1 MSDSTTTTNEIQWS
15 QLLSLAALYAS
26 VTIGW
31 IAYFNFQPVLLDVYN
46 LGDLK
51 LFLYVATAI
60 IMVITPLIAGKI
72 GDYYRAKAGQRLP
85 IISAGISFAA
95 MIFMAVAFTVLL
107 NPDPDSTIRFIIPVL
122 VVLWLFSMAIFTS
135 PAISTIELFVPADK
149 LPTAMAIL
157 TIVYGLLYALEPVI
171 ITLVNILGPA
181 PTFIIGGVAVFGTGL
196 LMKKNTKII
205 PDKPKPTQ
213 LNKSDYTYALGLGF
227 IFGVVTTIL
236 FNLFPDWLSA
246 KGFGLYGLS
255 GDAEIAI
262 ILGAVAV
269 VSWPISRLVEGR
281 SINLFVLLGII
292 AIAVVISGIYFVD
305 NRMLVIGLMVL
316 FAIFYSMMSVS
327 FLPLALSIVRDQNKV
342 FGVGVFFA
350 GFELPNGILEA
361 ILVAEG
367 SF

>member
-1 MSDSTTTTNEIQWS
+1 MSSTTASSNQIQWN

-31 IAYFNFQPVLLDVYN
+31 IAYFNYQPVLLDTYN

-60 IMVITPLIAGKI
+60 IMVITPLIAGKL
-72 GDYYRAKAGQRLP
+72 GDYYRVKAGQRLP

-107 NPDPDSTIRFIIPVL
+107 NPDPDSTIRFIIPLL
-122 VVLWLFSMAIFTS
+122 VILWLFSMAIFTS
-135 PAISTIELFVPADK
+135 PAISTIELFVPQDK

-181 PTFIIGGVAVFGTGL
+181 PTFILGGVAVFGTGL
-196 LMKKNTKII
+196 LMKRSTQII
-205 PDKPKPTQ
+205 PDKPKTTE
-213 LNKSDYTYALGLGF
+213 LKKSNYTYSLCLGF
-227 IFGVVTTIL
+227 VFGLVTTIL

-262 ILGAVAV
+262 ILGAVAIC
-269 VSWPISRLVEGR
+269 SWPISRFVQGR
-281 SINLFVLLGII
+281 SINLIVLVGIVVMTMI
-292 AIAVVISGIYFVD
+292 ISAIYFFDTRMVVIGFMI
-305 NRMLVIGLMVL
+305 L
-316 FAIFYSMMSVS
+316 FSVTYAMMSVS
-327 FLPLALSIVRDQNKV
+327 FLPLALSIINDKNKV

-361 ILVAEG
+361 ILVAQG
-367 SF
+367 VF